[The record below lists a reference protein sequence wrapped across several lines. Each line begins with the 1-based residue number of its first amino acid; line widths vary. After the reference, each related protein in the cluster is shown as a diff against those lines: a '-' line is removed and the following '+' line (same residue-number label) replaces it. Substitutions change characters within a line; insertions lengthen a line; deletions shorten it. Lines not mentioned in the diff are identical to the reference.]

1 MNFSIASLLANFS
14 NDKLVTIK
22 ALEKKLHC
30 SDDDQVNDLGIVLD
44 ALERVGVLEKER
56 GKYRRIH
63 EDGVIEGK
71 LRCSSKGFCFA
82 IQDEEEADDKI
93 GRAHV

>member
-22 ALEKKLHC
+22 ALEKKLNC

-44 ALERVGVLEKER
+44 ALERVGVLEK
-56 GKYRRIH
+56 
-63 EDGVIEGK
+63 
-71 LRCSSKGFCFA
+71 FM
-82 IQDEEEADDKI
+82 
-93 GRAHV
+93 